1 MKKLR
6 LIFLGLFVALAAS
19 PPVRAQSL
27 DPAFAPHT
35 IYAAGVVFSALEQPD
50 GKRVAVGSFLRVDG
64 TPASQLVRFNTNGT
78 IDAAFQLNAGNVG
91 LVYRTALQNNG
102 QILLTSFTNRPLT
115 AGAITRNALLRLNA
129 DGTADASFDVGTGPA
144 TAPGGTGSGSVDFAL
159 PLPNGQV
166 LAMGGFDRFN
176 GAVANNLV
184 RLTSTGAV
192 DATFNSGAGANQYV
206 SNAALLPSGKIL
218 ITGYF
223 SQYNG
228 TTRNGLARLNADGSL
243 DATFL
248 PALDPNSG
256 IYNLT
261 VQPDGK
267 ILVAGYLLT
276 NGNPTELGLVRLL
289 PDGAIDNTF
298 AAPAAYAAETIYSY
312 YGEGIAVQ
320 PDGKIV
326 VADFSDSRGGRVARL
341 NANGSVDAT
350 FQTGALPGFNMYSL
364 TLTPSGNIL
373 VAGRNAL
380 QPGSANRALV
390 QLTNTGTLSTA
401 FQPSFQ
407 TTGTVTAL
415 VQQADGKLV
424 AGGNFSEIDGQA
436 IQNLARF
443 NPDGTLDATYT
454 GGNNVPAGPTE
465 MVVQPD
471 ERLVV
476 LAAGTVQRLLP
487 SGAVDNFFAASNLRV
502 SNSRSLQL
510 QPDGRILVGGTPRT
524 NQDAAIVR
532 LLPSGANDLTFT
544 PGAGISAARFTRV
557 DAISLQPN
565 GKILV
570 AGSYAQAGANATVVT
585 VQRLESTGTQDA
597 GFTGSAFAA
606 GPTGLGILSLAVQ
619 ADGKAVV
626 GGQFGAYA
634 GAPRTNV
641 ARLNANGTLDA
652 SFGPPVITGPVNKV
666 LLQPNGRVLLG
677 GFFTAPGLPANLA
690 RLLTDGQADATF
702 GATAVPSSSVRTLLV
717 QPDGKIVLGGF
728 FSTLS
733 GQVSHGLAR
742 ITASN
747 VLYAAAPRAV
757 AERTAAWPVPA
768 RSTLFVA
775 PAPTAHPQALELLD
789 ALGRTVRQQPLRPGD
804 APAQVSVETLP
815 AGLYLLRVR
824 YAEGTVSRRVQ
835 VQK

>member
-1 MKKLR
+1 MKKFG
-6 LIFLGLFVALAAS
+6 LIFLVLFVAVAAS

-35 IYAAGVVFSALEQPD
+35 IYAAGLVYSALEQPD
-50 GKRVAVGSFLRVDG
+50 GKRVAVGSFSRIDG

-91 LVYRTALQNNG
+91 PVYRTALLNNG
-102 QILLTSFTNRPLT
+102 QLLLTSFTNRPLT

-144 TAPGGTGSGSVDFAL
+144 TAPGGIGSGSADFAL

-166 LAMGGFDRFN
+166 LAMGDFDRFN

-192 DATFNSGAGANQYV
+192 DATFNPGAGANNYV
-206 SNAALLPSGKIL
+206 GNAALLPSGKIL
-218 ITGYF
+218 IAGYF
-223 SQYNG
+223 SRYNG
-228 TTRNGLARLNADGSL
+228 TARNGLARLNADGSL

-248 PALDPNSG
+248 PTLGPNSS
-256 IYNLT
+256 IDNLT

-267 ILVAGYLLT
+267 ILVAGYLFT
-276 NGNPTELGLVRLL
+276 NGNPTEVGLVRLL
-289 PDGAIDNTF
+289 PDGVIDNTF
-298 AAPAAYAAETIYSY
+298 AAPTTYAGGTVLSN

-326 VADFSDSRGGRVARL
+326 VADFSGSRGGRVARL

-350 FQTGALPGFNMYSL
+350 FQTGALPGFNVFSF

-390 QLTNTGTLSTA
+390 QLTNTGALSAT

-443 NPDGTLDATYT
+443 NPNGTLDAAYT
-454 GGNNVPAGPTE
+454 GGNNLLAGPTE

-471 ERLVV
+471 GRLVV

-487 SGAVDNFFAASNLRV
+487 SGAVDNSFAPPNLRV
-502 SNSRSLQL
+502 YNQRGLQL
-510 QPDGRILVGGTPRT
+510 QSDGRVLVWGTPFT
-524 NQDAAIVR
+524 NQDAAVVR

-544 PGAGISAARFTRV
+544 PSAGFSVARFTRV
-557 DAISLQPN
+557 DAINLQPN

-570 AGSYAQAGANATVVT
+570 AGSYAQSGATATVVT

-597 GFTGSAFAA
+597 SFTGSAFAA
-606 GPTGLGILSLAVQ
+606 GPNGSTSILSLAVQ
-619 ADGKAVV
+619 ADGKVVV

-634 GAPRTNV
+634 GTPRTNV

-652 SFGPPVITGPVNKV
+652 GFGPPVITGFVNKV

-677 GFFTAPGLPANLA
+677 GFFTALSLPANLA

-702 GATAVPSSSVRTLLV
+702 GATAVPNSSVRTLLV

-747 VLYAAAPRAV
+747 VLHAAAPQAV
-757 AERTAAWPVPA
+757 AARTEAWPVPA
-768 RSTLFVA
+768 HAVLNVA
-775 PAPTAHPQALELLD
+775 PAPDAHPEFIDLLD
-789 ALGRTVRQQPLRPGD
+789 GLGRPVLHH
-804 APAQVSVETLP
+804 AV
-815 AGLYLLRVR
+815 AGHGAAALDLAALAAGTYLLRVT
-824 YAEGTVSRRVQ
+824 YTEGTVVRRVQ
-835 VQK
+835 VQ